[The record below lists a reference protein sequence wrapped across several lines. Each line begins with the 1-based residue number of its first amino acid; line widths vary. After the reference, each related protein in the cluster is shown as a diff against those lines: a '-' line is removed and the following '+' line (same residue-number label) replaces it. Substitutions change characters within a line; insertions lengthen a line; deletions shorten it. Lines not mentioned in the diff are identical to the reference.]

1 MGQNATVN
9 CPLCGL
15 VHRPLRLTAGET
27 AKCTRCDA
35 VLAKGKR
42 IGGDAPLVYAVTG
55 LILAAPAF
63 FLPVISAGKFG
74 AERIS
79 LIFTGIG
86 AIWDNGMR
94 ALAVLVFLCGAL
106 FPVALLSALAVYQ
119 APARIGGRLAGLST
133 VATFIRQLENWAI
146 PEVQVLAILVA
157 LTKLGSVVDVHIGAG
172 FWCYC
177 GMAVCLLL
185 AQRSFDFE
193 TFDRNRAG
201 SQAVSPAPN

>member
-1 MGQNATVN
+1 MGRNATVN
-9 CPLCGL
+9 CPLCGCA
-15 VHRPLRLTAGET
+15 HRPVRLSAGET
-27 AKCTRCDA
+27 ARCTRCDA
-35 VLAKGKR
+35 VLAKGKH

-55 LILAAPAF
+55 LLLAVPAY

-79 LIFTGIG
+79 LIFTGVG
-86 AIWDNGMR
+86 ALWDNGMR
-94 ALAVLVFLCGAL
+94 ALALLVFLCGGL
-106 FPVALLSALAVYQ
+106 IPVALLGALAAFQ
-119 APARIGGRLAGLST
+119 APARFGGRLAGLPA
-133 VATFIRQLENWAI
+133 VASFIRLLENWAI

-177 GMAVCLLL
+177 GMAVSLLL

-193 TFDRNRAG
+193 TLDERRTG
-201 SQAVSPAPN
+201 DQAVSPSLE